1 MSGDL
6 LRDEAFWK
14 LIQALDASNTLSH
27 VMIIGTWAEW
37 LYTDYFAKL
46 SEGKEFRVDIG
57 KTHDIDVYF
66 RNHLMEIEGGDRL
79 KDFLREAGFIPGSD
93 YKVTFFMGGIEVEF
107 LAGTTGVGPGIV
119 EIPSVGIKAERLEEL
134 SILEPT
140 WVEKN
145 GYHICI
151 PTPASYIAQKLFI
164 NPMRKPE
171 RKRSQ
176 DIRKVGVL
184 LNAMA
189 DVPGQMDELANLL
202 SNLPEYKR
210 EQIHKV
216 VLENGLSLP

>member
-1 MSGDL
+1 
-6 LRDEAFWK
+6 
-14 LIQALDASNTLSH
+14 
-27 VMIIGTWAEW
+27 
-37 LYTDYFAKL
+37 
-46 SEGKEFRVDIG
+46 
-57 KTHDIDVYF
+57 
-66 RNHLMEIEGGDRL
+66 
-79 KDFLREAGFIPGSD
+79 
-93 YKVTFFMGGIEVEF
+93 MGGIEVEF
-107 LAGTTGVGPGIV
+107 LAGTTGIGPEIV

-140 WVEKN
+140 WIEKH
-145 GYHICI
+145 GYRICI

-171 RKRSQ
+171 RKRLQ

-216 VLENGLSLP
+216 ALENGLSLP